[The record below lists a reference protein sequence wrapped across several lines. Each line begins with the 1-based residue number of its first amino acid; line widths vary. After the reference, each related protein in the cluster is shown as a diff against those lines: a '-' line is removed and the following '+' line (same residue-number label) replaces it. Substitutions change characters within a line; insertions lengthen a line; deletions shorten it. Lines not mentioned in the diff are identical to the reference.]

1 MESKS
6 PQNLEEE
13 SEDWIENKPVLNM
26 KEKTRP
32 PFWSQYLPRGLSES
46 GLGAKSKAASVP

>member
-13 SEDWIENKPVLNM
+13 SEDCIENKPVLNM

-32 PFWSQYLPRGLSES
+32 LFWSQYLPKGLSES